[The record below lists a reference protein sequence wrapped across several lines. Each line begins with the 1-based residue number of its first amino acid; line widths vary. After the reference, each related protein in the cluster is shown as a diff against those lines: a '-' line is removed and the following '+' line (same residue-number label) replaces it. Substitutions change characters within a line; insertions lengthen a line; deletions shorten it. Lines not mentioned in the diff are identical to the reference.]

1 MQHAQRFAPA
11 YLTPWRKNAMWL
23 GGCLLVLVCMALLGS
38 LYLNVTSRAA
48 TLGREIQRMQAQI
61 EETQR
66 LNADLSVQVAT
77 LMSAENL
84 ARRAKALGLRPVA
97 ATEIQYVVV
106 PGYEGRQNVQLAPSP
121 AVQPPPL
128 VATAPAFSESLIEWV
143 GQQFSALGWPQA
155 LGALPSP

>member
-1 MQHAQRFAPA
+1 QHARRFTHT

-23 GGCLLVLVCMALLGS
+23 GGCLLGLVGLALLGS

-48 TLGREIQRMQAQI
+48 TLGREIQRMQMQI
-61 EETQR
+61 ETTQR
-66 LNADLSVQVAT
+66 INADLTVQVAT

-84 ARRAKALGLRPVA
+84 ARRARDLGLQPVA

-106 PGYEGRQNVQLAPSP
+106 PGYQGRQSVQLASPP

-128 VATAPAFSESLIEWV
+128 AATAPAFSESLIDWV